1 MACRS
6 QHLIVHCAAPRRV
19 RVHVVPVDA
28 HEHEHAFPNLADDLL
43 VDGHARALDA
53 LQDETHCGGVCCEEQ
68 WQQSCARQL
77 GLSVQELVNCSDAVA
92 STASTRAVLAVAP
105 RLQHAQ
111 MAEPAASARGLS
123 LFNRD
128 QVSHGIQ
135 QRSEKPRGMPWKLFA
150 ERLSRLT

>member
-68 WQQSCARQL
+68 QELAARQRRVMGRL
-77 GLSVQELVNCSDAVA
+77 GSV
-92 STASTRAVLAVAP
+92 TRSRACCGL
-105 RLQHAQ
+105 
-111 MAEPAASARGLS
+111 PA
-123 LFNRD
+123 
-128 QVSHGIQ
+128 
-135 QRSEKPRGMPWKLFA
+135 K
-150 ERLSRLT
+150 

>member
-6 QHLIVHCAAPRRV
+6 RHLIVHCAAPRRV

-77 GLSVQELVNCSDAVA
+77 ELSVQECVN
-92 STASTRAVLAVAP
+92 
-105 RLQHAQ
+105 LQ
-111 MAEPAASARGLS
+111 
-123 LFNRD
+123 
-128 QVSHGIQ
+128 
-135 QRSEKPRGMPWKLFA
+135 
-150 ERLSRLT
+150 